1 MNKIFALLAIFTLI
15 PVFTFSQ
22 DGVNIDKSLENSIIY
37 LNGRIPAGTKVVVLN
52 FNSEWPKL
60 TDYIIEELIGYIVN
74 TGSLTVVD
82 RTNLET
88 IRQEMDFQLSGEV
101 SDASAQAIGQKLGAQ
116 TIVSGSIVGMGN
128 LYRLRV
134 RAISVETAQILGI
147 NNADVIQDSRIA
159 ALTGTAYTAANRPA
173 APPSAT
179 QQPSAAAQQ
188 SSAPPPAP
196 TTASYSVNLN
206 ALPLKRNDK
215 PFANQWDDFF
225 IPFPQF
231 PVDVTKYQR
240 ITVKVK
246 YFNAN
251 SREIE
256 QSDGMAMLT
265 LIYDPKGDWRGP
277 ERGPGPNTPV
287 KEVNLGGYSGQIH
300 TKKGVRMNLTRAPGG
315 ILFQNSSANVRFI
328 EVTEITFHN

>member
-1 MNKIFALLAIFTLI
+1 MKKIFALLAIFTLI
-15 PVFTFSQ
+15 PVFAFSQ
-22 DGVNIDKSLENSIIY
+22 EGVNIDKGLENSMIY
-37 LNGRIPAGTKVVVLN
+37 LNRRIPAGTKVVVLN

-60 TDYIIEELIGYIVN
+60 TDYIIEELTGYIVN

-82 RTNLET
+82 RANLET
-88 IRQEMDFQLSGEV
+88 IRQEMNFQLSGEV

-116 TIVSGSIVGMGN
+116 TIISGSIVAMGN

-134 RAISVETAQILGI
+134 RAISVETAHILGI
-147 NNADVIQDSRIA
+147 INTDVIQDRRIA
-159 ALTGTAYTAANRPA
+159 ALTVTTYAAVNRPA
-173 APPSAT
+173 APPAAPPAAAV
-179 QQPSAAAQQ
+179 QQPA
-188 SSAPPPAP
+188 APPPAP

-231 PVDVTKYQR
+231 QVDVTKYQR

-251 SREIE
+251 GREIE
-256 QSDGMAMLT
+256 QSDGMAMLS

-277 ERGPGPNTPV
+277 EMGPGPNTPV
-287 KEVNLGGYSGQIH
+287 KEFNLGGYSGQIH
-300 TKKGVRMNLTRAPGG
+300 TNKGVRMNLTRAPGG
-315 ILFQNSSANVRFI
+315 ILFQNSNANVRFI